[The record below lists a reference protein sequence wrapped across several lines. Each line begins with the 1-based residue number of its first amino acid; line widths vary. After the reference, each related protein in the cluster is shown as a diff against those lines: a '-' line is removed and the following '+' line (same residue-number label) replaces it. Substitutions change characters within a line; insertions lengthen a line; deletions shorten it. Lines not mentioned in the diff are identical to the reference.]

1 VKQQSTGR
9 LLAAIAALLVVLVPV
24 AAEAHGEEGSF
35 EVTTAAPAGD
45 LTVTYDVL
53 LTYDDDG
60 DAAVGATVALTGEG
74 PGGATVGPVALAPT
88 GESGHYAATVTFPA
102 AGQWQLRISGT
113 SPEALLEQPQTV
125 EPVGAPTTAAPTIA
139 APPTTSAA
147 TVAPTTVATAIPSTP
162 STSARPA
169 PSTIAPATTVDSSIP
184 ALAGGVDDGGDGGSN
199 WAWIMVLAIAAVAA
213 IGSTLTVMV
222 RRRSAA

>member
-1 VKQQSTGR
+1 VKQSTSR
-9 LLAAIAALLVVLVPV
+9 LLLAAATALVVVLVPG
-24 AAEAHGEEGSF
+24 AAQAHGEEGSF
-35 EVTTAAPAGD
+35 EVTSAAPAGD
-45 LTVTYDVL
+45 LTVAYDVL

-60 DAAVGATVALTGEG
+60 DAAAGATVALTGEG

-113 SPEALLEQPQTV
+113 SPEALLEHPQTV
-125 EPVGAPTTAAPTIA
+125 EPVAAPTTT

-147 TVAPTTVATAIPSTP
+147 TSAPTTAAPTTAAPSTSAPSTP
-162 STSARPA
+162 ST
-169 PSTIAPATTVDSSIP
+169 TAPATTVDSSVP
-184 ALAGGVDDGGDGGSN
+184 ALAGAADDGGDGSN
-199 WAWIMVLAIAAVAA
+199 WAWIAVIAVVTVVAV
-213 IGSTLTVMV
+213 GSTLTVMV